1 MKRAVSLL
9 KTFWQDESGSP
20 AIEAG
25 LLFPVMLTMLCGM
38 MDVGIGIIVN
48 MKVTNA
54 AQVVSDLVSRE
65 STVSDTTINDAIIAG
80 KLAIMPYDT
89 TSYGIDIAGIQYI
102 GTGLTPTVQWRRTQ
116 NMEANGAVVSH
127 SQGLGAQNEGV
138 IAVTVTYKYTPY
150 FSASFLNP
158 IEMSEESYVRGR
170 KGLFVSKV

>member
-1 MKRAVSLL
+1 MKSAKSLFRRFY
-9 KTFWQDESGSP
+9 KDESGSP

-25 LLFPVMLTMLCGM
+25 LLFPVLLLMICGM
-38 MDVGIGIIVN
+38 MDVGVGLIVN

-65 STVSDTTINDAIIAG
+65 STVSDATINDAIIAG
-80 KLAIMPYDT
+80 KLAIMPYQT

-102 GTGLTPTVQWRRTQ
+102 GTSLTPTVQWRRTQ
-116 NMEANGAVVSH
+116 NMQANTAVIPH

-138 IAVTVTYKYTPY
+138 IAVTVTYKYEPY
-150 FSASFLNP
+150 FSASFMNT
-158 IEMSEESYVRGR
+158 ISMSEESYVRGR